1 MRNLWMF
8 ISKYNA
14 FFLFIIFF
22 IISLMLVGRNNS
34 YQKAAIVNTSN
45 ELSGQAYEQA
55 DYFKSYL
62 TLRSVN
68 DSLIAE
74 NARLRNQLKSA
85 FTNDTV
91 KQINVNDTITKQQYI
106 SIEARIVSNSIHQKN
121 NYITISRGSK
131 HGIKPGMGVIC
142 SSGIVGIVRDVS
154 ENYARIQ
161 SLLHSGTKISASIV
175 GTNAFG
181 SLVWG
186 EGNYDPQ
193 KAILLDIPNHVIVK
207 KGEKVITTGFS
218 LFPAGLPIGVIS
230 RTGVKGGN
238 NFLDIEVKLNTD
250 FSTLQYVYVVNNLRS
265 AEQQQLEG
273 QIKADE

>member
-22 IISLMLVGRNNS
+22 IISIMLVGRNNS
-34 YQKAAIVNTSN
+34 YQKAAMVNTSN
-45 ELSGQAYEQA
+45 ELVGQAYEKI

-68 DSLIAE
+68 DSLVAE
-74 NARLRNQLKSA
+74 NVRLRNQLKSSL
-85 FTNDTV
+85 TNDTV
-91 KQINVNDTITKQQYI
+91 RQISVNDTITKQQYI
-106 SIEARIVSNSIHQKN
+106 CIEARVVSNSIHQKN
-121 NYITISRGSK
+121 NYITINRGSK
-131 HGIKPGMGVIC
+131 HGIAPGMGVIC
-142 SSGIVGIVRDVS
+142 PSGIVGIVRDVS

-161 SLLHSGTKISASIV
+161 SLLHSGTKISASIAS
-175 GTNAFG
+175 TNAFG

-207 KGEKVITTGFS
+207 TGEKVVTTGFS
-218 LFPAGLPIGVIS
+218 LFPAGLPIGKIS
-230 RTGVKGGN
+230 RTGIKGGN

-273 QIKADE
+273 KIKADE

>member
-22 IISLMLVGRNNS
+22 IISLMLVSRNNS
-34 YQKAAIVNTSN
+34 YQKAAIINTSN
-45 ELSGQAYEQA
+45 ELVGQAYERM
-55 DYFKSYL
+55 DYFKGYL
-62 TLRSVN
+62 NLRGVN
-68 DSLIAE
+68 DSLVAE
-74 NARLRNQLKSA
+74 NARLRNQLKSS
-85 FTNDTV
+85 FTNDTI
-91 KQINVNDTITKQQYI
+91 KQISVNDTISKQQYI
-106 SIEARIVSNSIHQKN
+106 CIEARIVSNSIHQKN
-121 NYITISRGSK
+121 NYITISRGSR
-131 HGIKPGMGVIC
+131 HGIASGMGVIC

-154 ENYARIQ
+154 ENYARVQ
-161 SLLHSGTKISASIV
+161 SLLHSGTKISASIER
-175 GTNAFG
+175 TNAFG

-207 KGEKVITTGFS
+207 VGEKVVTTGFS
-218 LFPAGLPIGVIS
+218 LFPAGLPIGKIL

-250 FSTLQYVYVVNNLRS
+250 FSTLQYVYVVNNLRN

>member
-22 IISLMLVGRNNS
+22 ITSLTIAGNNNS
-34 YQKAAIVNTSN
+34 YQKAAIMNSSN
-45 ELSGQAYEQA
+45 ELVGQAYEKI
-55 DYFKSYL
+55 DYFKGYL
-62 TLRSVN
+62 TLRTVN
-68 DSLIAE
+68 DSLVAE
-74 NARLRNQLKSA
+74 NARLRNQLESSFA
-85 FTNDTV
+85 NDSV
-91 KQINVNDTITKQQYI
+91 KQISVNDTITKQQYI
-106 SIEARIVSNSIHQKN
+106 CIEARIVSNSVHQKN

-161 SLLHSGTKISASIV
+161 SLLHSGTKISAAIE
-175 GTNAFG
+175 TTHAFG

-186 EGNYDPQ
+186 EGNFDPQ

-207 KGEKVITTGFS
+207 KGEKVVTTGFS
-218 LFPAGLPIGVIS
+218 LFPAGLPIGKIS

-250 FSTLQYVYVVNNLRS
+250 FSTLQYVYVVNNLRN
-265 AEQQQLEG
+265 AEQQKLEG

>member
-34 YQKAAIVNTSN
+34 YQKAAIINTSN
-45 ELSGQAYEQA
+45 ELSGQAYEKI

-62 TLRSVN
+62 TLRRVN

-74 NARLRNQLKSA
+74 NARLRNQLKNA
-85 FTNDTV
+85 FVNDTV
-91 KQINVNDTITKQQYI
+91 KQINVNDTISKQQYLC
-106 SIEARIVSNSIHQKN
+106 IEARIVSNSIHQKN

-161 SLLHSGTKISASIV
+161 SLLHSGTKISASIA

-193 KAILLDIPNHVIVK
+193 KAVLLDIPNHVIVK
-207 KGEKVITTGFS
+207 KGEKVVTTGFS

-238 NFLDIEVKLNTD
+238 NFLDIEIKLNTD
-250 FSTLQYVYVVNNLRS
+250 FATLQYVYVVNNLRS

>member
-22 IISLMLVGRNNS
+22 IISLMIAGRNNS
-34 YQKAAIVNTSN
+34 YQKAAIINSSN
-45 ELSGQAYEQA
+45 ELVGQAYQKI
-55 DYFKSYL
+55 DYFKGYL
-62 TLRSVN
+62 TLRIEN
-68 DSLIAE
+68 DSLLAE
-74 NARLRNQLKSA
+74 NARLRNQLKSS
-85 FTNDTV
+85 FTNDSI
-91 KQINVNDTITKQQYI
+91 KQITVNDTIKKQQYVC
-106 SIEARIVSNSIHQKN
+106 IEARIVSNSVHQKN
-121 NYITISRGSK
+121 NYITISRGSR

-142 SSGIVGIVRDVS
+142 STGIVGIVRDVS

-161 SLLHSGTKISASIV
+161 SLLHSGTKISAAIES
-175 GTNAFG
+175 TNAFG

-193 KAILLDIPNHVIVK
+193 KAVLLDIPNHVVVK
-207 KGEKVITTGFS
+207 IGERVVTTGFS
-218 LFPAGLPIGVIS
+218 LFPAGLPIGKIS

-250 FSTLQYVYVVNNLRS
+250 FSTLQYVYVVNNLRN

-273 QIKADE
+273 QIKTDE